1 MRQNED
7 VIALYSRKSKFTG
20 KGESIGNQV
29 ELGKEYVRVHFGDAA
44 VDKIV
49 VYEDEG
55 FSGGNLNRPAFKRM
69 MDAAKKRQFKAIIVY
84 RLDRISRN
92 VSDFS
97 GLIEELARLDISFIS
112 IKEQFDTS
120 TPMGRAM
127 MYIASVFSQLERE
140 TIAERIRDNMHELAK
155 TGRWLGGT
163 TPTGFESEAIK
174 SITVDGKTKKACKLK
189 LVPEEADIVKTI
201 FDLYVETDSL
211 TLTEAAL
218 IKQGFKTKNGKY
230 FTRFSVKAILQ
241 NPVYMVADQEAYD
254 FFIKNDT
261 DLFSE
266 HDAFDGVHGMMA
278 YNRTDQEKGRASI
291 SLPPSEWIV
300 SVGKHPGLIPGKVWV
315 QVQESL
321 ERNKSKSFRKPRSNE
336 ALLTGL
342 LFCSCGERMY
352 PKMSKRKTA
361 DGKVIYTYVCKMKE
375 RSQRTVCNSKNANG
389 NTLDMAIIEQVKML
403 ADDKETF
410 VSQLEQSRKFYT
422 GNRMDYEQRISDMR
436 KEKAET
442 EKKIN
447 SLVDSLVE
455 MGDSPAKAHVTK
467 RIEQLNEEYQ
477 SLEKRIQ
484 ELEGLTTQ
492 HALSDVEFDLMR
504 QLLTVFKDGID
515 EMTIEQKRAAIRTIV
530 RKVIWDGVN
539 AHVVLFG
546 VQDDE
551 IEYPEIASAA
561 SDNTDDEDDNDE
573 LVAFSDVDYED
584 DDTEDDRL
592 GKTNPLSASKTHW
605 GEDSKCY
612 PLTDAFMVP
621 NQYPQSRKEPR
632 WRILAQ
638 VSENMYI
645 LCSALDGCVRYAPMY
660 IHSFRPIA
668 PRKIL
673 EAQLFNQQYQN
684 YEDIPNVPDRLR
696 WCRHH
701 MGLMQKEV
709 AELIGISRGH
719 YIDFEV
725 GYVDYYPKEIVDKL
739 AELYGVPV
747 DDLLDD
753 YNRFLYKGQGK
764 MIREYRES
772 LGLKKKPFARLM
784 GISPNLLRAW
794 EDHQKRMNINS
805 WNKYFKGKIKA

>member
-300 SVGKHPGLIPGKVWV
+300 SVCKHPGLIPGKVWV

-605 GEDSKCY
+605 GEDSK
-612 PLTDAFMVP
+612 
-621 NQYPQSRKEPR
+621 
-632 WRILAQ
+632 
-638 VSENMYI
+638 
-645 LCSALDGCVRYAPMY
+645 
-660 IHSFRPIA
+660 
-668 PRKIL
+668 
-673 EAQLFNQQYQN
+673 
-684 YEDIPNVPDRLR
+684 
-696 WCRHH
+696 
-701 MGLMQKEV
+701 
-709 AELIGISRGH
+709 
-719 YIDFEV
+719 
-725 GYVDYYPKEIVDKL
+725 
-739 AELYGVPV
+739 
-747 DDLLDD
+747 
-753 YNRFLYKGQGK
+753 
-764 MIREYRES
+764 
-772 LGLKKKPFARLM
+772 
-784 GISPNLLRAW
+784 
-794 EDHQKRMNINS
+794 
-805 WNKYFKGKIKA
+805 